1 MISYTML
8 GDFARGGFAEL
19 KLIELGDRRRA
30 ILRRPLSFSI
40 FHLGEY
46 RRFKRGIAI
55 RSHLTPHRNLV
66 GSIEYGYDFLHPWEI
81 IEYVNGDNLKT
92 HYNNRSAV
100 LASNREYILES
111 CASGIAWIHSS
122 GYMHLDVKPENF
134 ICQATDKIVVKL
146 TDFDL
151 ARPADEN
158 GPSLQMGTP
167 NYMAPEQFHRKRAYK
182 ASDVF
187 AFSVMAYM
195 FFTGKMPFKGS
206 TPKAAL
212 KRQASENY
220 EAPSVRDSVPNVPD
234 KWNDA
239 IARGLAKK
247 VENRFQDMTEML
259 DFIRSR

>member
-1 MISYTML
+1 MISHTVL

-30 ILRRPLSFSI
+30 ILRRPLNFSI

-46 RRFKRGIAI
+46 RRFKRGIRI
-55 RSHLTPHRNLV
+55 RSLLTPHRNLV

-81 IEYVNGDNLKT
+81 IEYVNGDNLKS

-100 LASNREYILES
+100 LAANREYILES

-122 GYMHLDVKPENF
+122 GYMHLDIKPENF
-134 ICQATDKIVVKL
+134 ICQVSDKIVVKL

-151 ARPADEN
+151 ARPEDET

-167 NYMAPEQFHRKRAYK
+167 NYMAPEQFHRKRSYK

-195 FFTGKMPFKGS
+195 FFTGKMPFRGS
-206 TPKAAL
+206 TQKAAL

-220 EAPSVRDSVPNVPD
+220 EAPSVRDSVPDVPD
-234 KWNDA
+234 KWNEA
-239 IARGLAKK
+239 IAMGLAKK
-247 VENRFQDMTEML
+247 VENRFRDMTEML